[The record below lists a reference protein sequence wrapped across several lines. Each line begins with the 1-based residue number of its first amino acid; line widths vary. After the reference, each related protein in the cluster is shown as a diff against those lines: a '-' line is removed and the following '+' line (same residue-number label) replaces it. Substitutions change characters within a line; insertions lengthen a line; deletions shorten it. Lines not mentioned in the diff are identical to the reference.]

1 MSRPH
6 PTNRQRQL
14 RGASKRYWAKQ
25 VAAFRALGLTTRGT
39 VPKYTLHKFESS
51 GGTPHG
57 IFRKRIRQRLYTEQL
72 NARGLSKRGNP
83 KRGLIL
89 LTPLETDYRL
99 FRATVPAAPTM
110 DWDQIERL

>member
-14 RGASKRYWAKQ
+14 RGASKRYWDKQ
-25 VAAFRALGLTTRGT
+25 VAAFRAAGLTTRGT

-57 IFRKRIRQRLYTEQL
+57 IIRNRIRQRLYTEQL
-72 NARGLSKRGNP
+72 NARGLTKRGNP
-83 KRGLIL
+83 KRCLIL

-99 FRATVPAAPTM
+99 FRATVPAAPSLS
-110 DWDQIERL
+110 WEVISR